1 MTFGWSEVTRGE
13 MTVKPGDIQHTD
25 VTSELV
31 IDVLQCC
38 SDQLNDGN
46 DKRPEGQWT
55 SMVPSERGRERES
68 SGKFDCSITSP
79 TRYDLGSSPEPGVT
93 CGFSLLF
100 VLVLDPRVFS
110 LPYPIRH
117 GNSGGQRAIT
127 WRCSWQRELSAT
139 SIWTIFNSGSK
150 VTRS

>member
-1 MTFGWSEVTRGE
+1 MAMIRDPKASEPVWY
-13 MTVKPGDIQHTD
+13 
-25 VTSELV
+25 
-31 IDVLQCC
+31 LQ
-38 SDQLNDGN
+38 
-46 DKRPEGQWT
+46 
-55 SMVPSERGRERES
+55 RERES
-68 SGKFDCSITSP
+68 NGKFDCSITSP

-127 WRCSWQRELSAT
+127 
-139 SIWTIFNSGSK
+139 
-150 VTRS
+150 